1 MADVVFTHTIQ
12 QWTKLQLSMYVLQP
26 GLFEIGETVI
36 ERISNGNPMVVADG
50 TGQNVL
56 EATDEQLQIVIDNGR
71 PPDDSVAKFVTRQY
85 WKGLIR
91 SAREKRDAY
100 LGDVEA
106 DPLKD
111 EMEE

>member
-1 MADVVFTHTIQ
+1 
-12 QWTKLQLSMYVLQP
+12 MYVLQP

-71 PPDDSVAKFVTRQY
+71 PPNDTTAKLVTRRY
-85 WKGLIR
+85 WRGLLN
-91 SAREKRDAY
+91 SARELRDDY
-100 LGDVEA
+100 LGALED

-111 EMEE
+111 PME